1 MGRQHGEQAAPL
13 IAGYLAWIEKNTGI
27 DRDELGRR
35 ARAFEPFIDAINPLL
50 LDEVRG
56 LAEGAAIAYDH
67 ALLCQA
73 RGEAARAPLPE
84 GCTAFALTGAAT
96 HRGRTLAG
104 QNQDLPP
111 EFSDL
116 GIVLH
121 LKPDDGRPRADGL
134 PRHLLGFIFKAESAN
149 LSKLLSALAQ
159 PPAAL
164 YSHLELFL
172 NPAPIPL
179 RHLAGQEGGSLSRV

>member
-1 MGRQHGEQAAPL
+1 MHHFPLVEVSGPPRQMGRQHGEQAAPL
-13 IAGYLAWIEKNTGI
+13 IAGYLAWIEKTTGK

-56 LAEGAAIAYDH
+56 LAEGAAISYDH

-96 HRGRTLAG
+96 LRATPWPDRTRTC
-104 QNQDLPP
+104 LPNFP
-111 EFSDL
+111 T
-116 GIVLH
+116 
-121 LKPDDGRPRADGL
+121 
-134 PRHLLGFIFKAESAN
+134 SASSCTSN
-149 LSKLLSALAQ
+149 RLT
-159 PPAAL
+159 AA
-164 YSHLELFL
+164 
-172 NPAPIPL
+172 PAPSPL
-179 RHLAGQEGGSLSRV
+179 PSPASSAIWA